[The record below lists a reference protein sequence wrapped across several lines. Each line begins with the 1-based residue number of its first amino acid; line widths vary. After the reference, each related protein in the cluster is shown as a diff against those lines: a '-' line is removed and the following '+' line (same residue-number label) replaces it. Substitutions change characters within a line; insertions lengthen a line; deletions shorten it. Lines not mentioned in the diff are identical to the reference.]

1 MRLDFI
7 LWSLDLVDL
16 QVLRFFGL
24 IHVLWP
30 LVSWTFSQLE
40 GPFKSRSNI
49 CCCVSLFPDSCLQC
63 NRAQNHCCTYYNT
76 IDLCSIPEWS
86 RMVPCDTWTEISPD
100 FHTER
105 FEREDSSCRLG
116 LAPRI
121 KSFQNLSQ
129 QWQRRNVRII
139 IHKAVLIMLLVQIW
153 EVMIQKQSGELF
165 FGGLKCL
172 LMMKGSSKPFVMSG
186 LLMWLWE
193 GFRLDFELGDRL
205 PLREN
210 ETRDQKKKMTKNSI
224 DSDFLPFCLCNRWE
238 GKC

>member
-1 MRLDFI
+1 MQSCSESLLYLLQHNRFMLNPWMITNGSLWHMNGNLTRLPHWAF
-7 LWSLDLVDL
+7 WAGRFVL
-16 QVLRFFGL
+16 QIRPSSPHQIFPKTSANNDKDEM
-24 IHVLWP
+24 WE
-30 LVSWTFSQLE
+30 SW
-40 GPFKSRSNI
+40 
-49 CCCVSLFPDSCLQC
+49 
-63 NRAQNHCCTYYNT
+63 
-76 IDLCSIPEWS
+76 
-86 RMVPCDTWTEISPD
+86 
-100 FHTER
+100 
-105 FEREDSSCRLG
+105 
-116 LAPRI
+116 
-121 KSFQNLSQ
+121 
-129 QWQRRNVRII
+129 